1 MCASD
6 CAVPLL
12 CVCTSADVY
21 VWETHACSCVQRLK
35 VSPQAKKKGRKEITS
50 EGKEETEETEEDDF
64 HTRPVRSVVG
74 AVEENATLCV
84 IA

>member
-1 MCASD
+1 MFACATLKS
-6 CAVPLL
+6 V
-12 CVCTSADVY
+12 SAS
-21 VWETHACSCVQRLK
+21 E
-35 VSPQAKKKGRKEITS
+35 KKGRKEITS

-64 HTRPVRSVVG
+64 HARPVRSVVG

>member
-6 CAVPLL
+6 CAVPFV
-12 CVCTSADVY
+12 CVCTSAAVY
-21 VWETHACSCVQRLK
+21 VWETHACSRVQRLK

-50 EGKEETEETEEDDF
+50 EGKEETEEDDF
-64 HTRPVRSVVG
+64 HARPVRSVVG